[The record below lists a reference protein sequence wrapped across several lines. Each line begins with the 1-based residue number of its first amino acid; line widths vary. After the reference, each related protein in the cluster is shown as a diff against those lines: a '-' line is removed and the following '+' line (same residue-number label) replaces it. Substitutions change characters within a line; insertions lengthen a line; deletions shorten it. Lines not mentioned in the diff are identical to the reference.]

1 MTERAKAAKTHHFE
15 ESKPSQKHEKKERK
29 YAGERRHEADYHHEE
44 AEYRWRHDHRHAHLE
59 DHHRYDLYDFD
70 DPMSDSDYDDLD
82 EETGIY
88 HDEDPRWHPSHH
100 VKHHYS
106 DEQYYH
112 ARDRYFP
119 EDSCRAAGQMQYDV
133 VPTDTLIAHALGTK
147 PKPTEP
153 TKKPMPPAAPKKAPT
168 PATKTAP
175 APAATPAP

>member
-1 MTERAKAAKTHHFE
+1 
-15 ESKPSQKHEKKERK
+15 
-29 YAGERRHEADYHHEE
+29 
-44 AEYRWRHDHRHAHLE
+44 
-59 DHHRYDLYDFD
+59 
-70 DPMSDSDYDDLD
+70 MSDSDYDDLD

-88 HDEDPRWHPSHH
+88 HDEDPRWHSSHH

-119 EDSCRAAGQMQYDV
+119 EDSYRAAGQMKYDV

-153 TKKPMPPAAPKKAPT
+153 VKKPMPPVTPKKAPT

-175 APAATPAP
+175 APAPPAPKPAAPTPQPAPTPAKAPTPTPPKQTHHTGIHDEKPLIVAKPPTRTSKH